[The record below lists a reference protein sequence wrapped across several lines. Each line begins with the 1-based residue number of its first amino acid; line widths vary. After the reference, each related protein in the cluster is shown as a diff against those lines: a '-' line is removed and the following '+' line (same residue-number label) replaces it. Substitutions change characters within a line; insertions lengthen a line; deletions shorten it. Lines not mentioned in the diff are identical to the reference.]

1 METDELKASNQ
12 TVNKAYA
19 EYGQRELNEKSKK
32 TGKALVN
39 HVVSLSVCIQPV
51 SFQWLKSGRYKNSSK
66 IMRMI

>member
-1 METDELKASNQ
+1 MEAAWTKSCNQ

-32 TGKALVN
+32 TGKALVK
-39 HVVSLSVCIQPV
+39 HVVSPLVCIQPV
-51 SFQWLKSGRYKNSSK
+51 SSQWLKSGRYKNASK